1 MNPEEHQKLI
11 REEIRS
17 SNLERNAMAGAQVI
31 LGGLIVVIVGGAAIG
46 AGIIWPRTERFRG
59 GGIALVVIGVLM
71 VVVARWIMVRQVR
84 ASGHRLARKVAPE
97 HFPDEE
103 E

>member
-1 MNPEEHQKLI
+1 MNPEEHQKLV
-11 REEIRS
+11 REEISS

-31 LGGLIVVIVGGAAIG
+31 LGGLIVLIVGGAAVG
-46 AGIIWPRTERFRG
+46 AGVFWPRAERFRG
-59 GGIALVVIGVLM
+59 SGIALAVIGVLM
-71 VVVARWIMVRQVR
+71 VIVARWIMVRQVR
-84 ASGHRLARKVAPE
+84 ASGRRLARKVAPE